1 MKLKKVLS
9 IASIALVSGL
19 FLAAC
24 SSNSD
29 SSKESSD
36 SSGKEEVVFA
46 TVGTTAPFS
55 YEKDGKL
62 TGFDVELAR
71 EIFKDS
77 DKYEVKF
84 QKIAWSSIFTG
95 LDAGKYQ
102 MSGNNL
108 SFSEERAQKY
118 LYSYPTGTTPAVLA
132 VPKDSDITS
141 YEDIGGHTTQV
152 VQGTSTATQ
161 LEEYNKEHA
170 DNPVELKFS
179 SEDITQTLRGLNE
192 GKTDFKLFDA
202 PTVNSII
209 ESQGLDNLKTI
220 EIAAEEKPYIYYIF
234 ADGEDDL
241 QKFVNDRIK
250 ELQEDGT
257 LANLAE
263 EYLGSK
269 DYIPTADALK
279 VPEN

>member
-1 MKLKKVLS
+1 MKLKKVL
-9 IASIALVSGL
+9 AVTGLALVSGL
-19 FLAAC
+19 VLVAC
-24 SSNSD
+24 SSD
-29 SSKESSD
+29 ASKEK
-36 SSGKEEVVFA
+36 SGKEEVVFA

-55 YEKDGKL
+55 YEKDGEL

-71 EIFKDS
+71 EVFKDS
-77 DKYEVKF
+77 DEYKVSFK
-84 QKIAWSSIFTG
+84 KIAWSSIFTG

-108 SFSEERAQKY
+108 SFSEERASKY

-132 VPKDSDITS
+132 VPKDSDIKT
-141 YEDIGGHTTQV
+141 YDDIAGHTTQV
-152 VQGTSTATQ
+152 VQGTSTVTQ
-161 LEEYNKEHA
+161 LEEFNKKHS

-220 EIAAEEKPYIYYIF
+220 EIDAKEKPYIYFIF

-241 QKFVNDRIK
+241 QKFVNKRIK
-250 ELQEDGT
+250 ELQADGT
-257 LANLAE
+257 LGDLAE

-269 DYIPTADALK
+269 DYIPAKSALK
-279 VPEN
+279 VPTN

>member
-1 MKLKKVLS
+1 MKLKKVL
-9 IASIALVSGL
+9 AVTGLALVSGL
-19 FLAAC
+19 VLAAC
-24 SSNSD
+24 SSD
-29 SSKESSD
+29 ASKEK
-36 SSGKEEVVFA
+36 SGKEEVVFA

-55 YEKDGKL
+55 YEKDGEL

-71 EIFKDS
+71 EVFKDS
-77 DKYEVKF
+77 DEYKVSFK
-84 QKIAWSSIFTG
+84 KIAWSSIFTG

-108 SFSEERAQKY
+108 SFSEERASKY

-132 VPKDSDITS
+132 VPKDSDIKT
-141 YEDIGGHTTQV
+141 YDDIAGHTTQV
-152 VQGTSTATQ
+152 VQGTSTVTQ
-161 LEEYNKEHA
+161 LEEFNKKHS

-220 EIAAEEKPYIYYIF
+220 EIDAKEKPYIYFIF

-241 QKFVNDRIK
+241 QKFVNKRIK
-250 ELQEDGT
+250 ELQADGT
-257 LANLAE
+257 LGDLAE
-263 EYLGSK
+263 KHLGSK
-269 DYIPTADALK
+269 DYIPAKSALK
-279 VPEN
+279 VPTN

>member
-1 MKLKKVLS
+1 MKLKKVL
-9 IASIALVSGL
+9 AVTGLALVSGL
-19 FLAAC
+19 VLAAC
-24 SSNSD
+24 SSD
-29 SSKESSD
+29 ASKEK
-36 SSGKEEVVFA
+36 SGKEEVVFA

-77 DKYEVKF
+77 DEYKVSFK
-84 QKIAWSSIFTG
+84 KIAWSSIFTG

-108 SFSEERAQKY
+108 SFSEERASKY
-118 LYSYPTGTTPAVLA
+118 LYSYPTGITPAVLA
-132 VPKDSDITS
+132 VPKDSDIKT
-141 YEDIGGHTTQV
+141 YDDIAGHTTQV
-152 VQGTSTATQ
+152 VQGTSTVTQ
-161 LEEYNKEHA
+161 LEEFNKKHS

-220 EIAAEEKPYIYYIF
+220 EIDAKEKPYIYFIF

-241 QKFVNDRIK
+241 QKFVNKRIK
-250 ELQEDGT
+250 ELQADGT
-257 LANLAE
+257 LGDLAE

-269 DYIPTADALK
+269 DYIPAKSALK
-279 VPEN
+279 VPTN

>member
-1 MKLKKVLS
+1 MKLKKVL
-9 IASIALVSGL
+9 AVTGLALVSGL
-19 FLAAC
+19 VLAAC
-24 SSNSD
+24 SSD
-29 SSKESSD
+29 ASKEK
-36 SSGKEEVVFA
+36 SGKEEVVFA

-55 YEKDGKL
+55 YEKDGEL

-71 EIFKDS
+71 EVFKDS
-77 DKYEVKF
+77 DEYKVSFK
-84 QKIAWSSIFTG
+84 KIAWSSIFTG

-108 SFSEERAQKY
+108 SFSEERASKY
-118 LYSYPTGTTPAVLA
+118 LYSYPTGTTPAVLT
-132 VPKDSDITS
+132 VPKDSDIKT
-141 YEDIGGHTTQV
+141 YDDIAGHTTQV
-152 VQGTSTATQ
+152 VQGTSTVTQ
-161 LEEYNKEHA
+161 LEEFNKKHS

-220 EIAAEEKPYIYYIF
+220 EIDAKEKPYIYFIF

-241 QKFVNDRIK
+241 QKFVNKRIK
-250 ELQEDGT
+250 ELQADGT
-257 LANLAE
+257 LGDLAE

-269 DYIPTADALK
+269 DYIPAKSALK
-279 VPEN
+279 VPTN

>member
-1 MKLKKVLS
+1 MKLKKVL
-9 IASIALVSGL
+9 AVTGLALVSGL
-19 FLAAC
+19 VLAAC
-24 SSNSD
+24 SSD
-29 SSKESSD
+29 ASKEK
-36 SSGKEEVVFA
+36 SGKEEVVFA

-55 YEKDGKL
+55 YEKDGEL

-71 EIFKDS
+71 AVFKDS
-77 DKYEVKF
+77 DEYKVSFK
-84 QKIAWSSIFTG
+84 KIAWSSIFTG

-108 SFSEERAQKY
+108 SFSEERASKY

-132 VPKDSDITS
+132 VPKDSDIKT
-141 YEDIGGHTTQV
+141 YDDIAGHTTQV
-152 VQGTSTATQ
+152 VQGTSTVTQ
-161 LEEYNKEHA
+161 LEEFNKKHS

-220 EIAAEEKPYIYYIF
+220 EIDAKEKPYIYFIF

-241 QKFVNDRIK
+241 QKFVNKRIK
-250 ELQEDGT
+250 ELQADGT
-257 LANLAE
+257 LGDLAE

-269 DYIPTADALK
+269 DYIPAKSALK
-279 VPEN
+279 VPTN

>member
-1 MKLKKVLS
+1 MKLKKVL
-9 IASIALVSGL
+9 AVTGLALVSGL
-19 FLAAC
+19 VLAAC
-24 SSNSD
+24 SSD
-29 SSKESSD
+29 ASKEK
-36 SSGKEEVVFA
+36 SGKEEVVFA

-55 YEKDGKL
+55 YEKDGEL

-71 EIFKDS
+71 EVFKDS
-77 DKYEVKF
+77 DEYKVSFK
-84 QKIAWSSIFTG
+84 KIAWSSIFTG

-108 SFSEERAQKY
+108 SFSEERASKY

-132 VPKDSDITS
+132 VPKDSDIKT
-141 YEDIGGHTTQV
+141 YDDIAGHTTQV
-152 VQGTSTATQ
+152 VQGTSTVTQ
-161 LEEYNKEHA
+161 LEEFNKKHS

-220 EIAAEEKPYIYYIF
+220 EIDAKEKPYIYFIF

-241 QKFVNDRIK
+241 QKFVNKRIK
-250 ELQEDGT
+250 ELQADGT
-257 LANLAE
+257 LGDLAE

-269 DYIPTADALK
+269 DYIPAKSALK
-279 VPEN
+279 VPTN

>member
-1 MKLKKVLS
+1 MKLKKVL
-9 IASIALVSGL
+9 AVTGLALVSGL
-19 FLAAC
+19 VLAAC
-24 SSNSD
+24 SSD
-29 SSKESSD
+29 ASKEK
-36 SSGKEEVVFA
+36 SGKEEVVFA

-55 YEKDGKL
+55 YEKDGEL

-71 EIFKDS
+71 EVFKDS
-77 DKYEVKF
+77 DEYKVSFK
-84 QKIAWSSIFTG
+84 KIAWSSIFTG

-108 SFSEERAQKY
+108 SFSEERASKY

-132 VPKDSDITS
+132 VPKDSDIKT
-141 YEDIGGHTTQV
+141 YDDIAGHTTQV
-152 VQGTSTATQ
+152 VQGTSTVTQ
-161 LEEYNKEHA
+161 LEEFNKKHS

-220 EIAAEEKPYIYYIF
+220 EIDAKEKPYIYFIF
-234 ADGEDDL
+234 ADGEDNL
-241 QKFVNDRIK
+241 QKFVNKRIK
-250 ELQEDGT
+250 ELQADGT
-257 LANLAE
+257 LGDLAE

-269 DYIPTADALK
+269 DYIPAKSALK
-279 VPEN
+279 VPTN

>member
-9 IASIALVSGL
+9 VTGLALVSGL
-19 FLAAC
+19 VLAAC
-24 SSNSD
+24 SSD
-29 SSKESSD
+29 ASKEK
-36 SSGKEEVVFA
+36 SGKEEVVFA

-55 YEKDGKL
+55 YEKDGEL

-71 EIFKDS
+71 EVFKDS
-77 DKYEVKF
+77 DEYKVSFK
-84 QKIAWSSIFTG
+84 KIAWSSIFTG

-108 SFSEERAQKY
+108 SFSEERASKY

-132 VPKDSDITS
+132 VPKDSDIKT
-141 YEDIGGHTTQV
+141 YDDIAGHTTQV
-152 VQGTSTATQ
+152 VQGTSTVTQ
-161 LEEYNKEHA
+161 LEEFNKKHS

-220 EIAAEEKPYIYYIF
+220 EIDAKEKPYIYFIF

-241 QKFVNDRIK
+241 QKFVNKRIK
-250 ELQEDGT
+250 ELQADGT
-257 LANLAE
+257 LGDLAE

-269 DYIPTADALK
+269 DYIPAKSALK
-279 VPEN
+279 VPTN

>member
-1 MKLKKVLS
+1 MKLKKVL
-9 IASIALVSGL
+9 AVTGLALVSGL
-19 FLAAC
+19 VLAAC
-24 SSNSD
+24 SSD
-29 SSKESSD
+29 ASKEK
-36 SSGKEEVVFA
+36 SGKEEVVFA

-55 YEKDGKL
+55 YEKDGEL

-71 EIFKDS
+71 EVFKDS
-77 DKYEVKF
+77 DEYKVSFK
-84 QKIAWSSIFTG
+84 KIAWSSIFTG

-108 SFSEERAQKY
+108 SFSEERASKY

-132 VPKDSDITS
+132 VPKDSDIKT
-141 YEDIGGHTTQV
+141 YDDIAGYTTQV
-152 VQGTSTATQ
+152 VQGTSTVTQ
-161 LEEYNKEHA
+161 LEEFNKKHS

-220 EIAAEEKPYIYYIF
+220 EIDAKEKPYIYFIF

-241 QKFVNDRIK
+241 QKFVNKRIK
-250 ELQEDGT
+250 ELQADGT
-257 LANLAE
+257 LGDLAE

-269 DYIPTADALK
+269 DYIPAKSALK
-279 VPEN
+279 VPTN

>member
-1 MKLKKVLS
+1 MKLKKVL
-9 IASIALVSGL
+9 AVTGLALVSGL
-19 FLAAC
+19 VLAAC
-24 SSNSD
+24 SSD
-29 SSKESSD
+29 ASKEK
-36 SSGKEEVVFA
+36 SGKEEVVFA

-55 YEKDGKL
+55 YEKDGEL

-71 EIFKDS
+71 EVFKDS
-77 DKYEVKF
+77 DEYKVSFK
-84 QKIAWSSIFTG
+84 KIAWSSIFTG

-108 SFSEERAQKY
+108 SFSEERASKY

-132 VPKDSDITS
+132 VPKDSDIKT
-141 YEDIGGHTTQV
+141 YDDIAGHTTQV
-152 VQGTSTATQ
+152 VQGTSTVTQ
-161 LEEYNKEHA
+161 LEEFNKKHS

-220 EIAAEEKPYIYYIF
+220 EIDAKEKPYIYFIF

-241 QKFVNDRIK
+241 QKFVNKRIK
-250 ELQEDGT
+250 ELQADGT
-257 LANLAE
+257 LGDLAE

-269 DYIPTADALK
+269 GYIPAKSALK
-279 VPEN
+279 VPTN